1 MKTYFVKCRK
11 NTENLNSKIFK
22 TKIGRLIMQSKC
34 ADCEIKKSRFVKDQ
48 EAKGLLSSLGLE
60 TRLSKIPLFG
70 DFFFFFSV
78 YKTNEIVYKY
88 LVLSDKFMP
97 KLHLKQPGFTYSACG
112 PFTKNKE
119 RTEKFM

>member
-70 DFFFFFSV
+70 DFLFFFQCIKRMKLS
-78 YKTNEIVYKY
+78 TNIYCWVIN
-88 LVLSDKFMP
+88 SC
-97 KLHLKQPGFTYSACG
+97 QNCI
-112 PFTKNKE
+112 
-119 RTEKFM
+119 